1 MVAIIYTSL
10 VALMQEDMKKLI
22 AYSSVAHMGFVTI
35 GIFTFTT
42 QGIEGGV
49 MVMLSH
55 GLVSAAL
62 FLIVG
67 VVYDRMHT
75 REIARYGGL
84 VHRMPIYAA
93 IFMIIALANVGLPGT
108 SGFVGE
114 FLVLVG
120 IFRVDTSVAF
130 LATTGVILSVAYT
143 LWLYRRV
150 IYGKL
155 EKVELREILD
165 LNRREIAV
173 FTPLVVLV
181 LFFGVYPEPL
191 LDVMH
196 VSVANLIQSHE
207 VAVNGSS
214 AVAQVGR

>member
-1 MVAIIYTSL
+1 M
-10 VALMQEDMKKLI
+10 
-22 AYSSVAHMGFVTI
+22 
-35 GIFTFTT
+35 
-42 QGIEGGV
+42 
-49 MVMLSH
+49 
-55 GLVSAAL
+55 
-62 FLIVG
+62 
-67 VVYDRMHT
+67 
-75 REIARYGGL
+75 
-84 VHRMPIYAA
+84 
-93 IFMIIALANVGLPGT
+93 
-108 SGFVGE
+108 GE

-120 IFRVDTSVAF
+120 IFRVDTWVAF
-130 LATTGVILSVAYT
+130 LATTGVVLSVAYT